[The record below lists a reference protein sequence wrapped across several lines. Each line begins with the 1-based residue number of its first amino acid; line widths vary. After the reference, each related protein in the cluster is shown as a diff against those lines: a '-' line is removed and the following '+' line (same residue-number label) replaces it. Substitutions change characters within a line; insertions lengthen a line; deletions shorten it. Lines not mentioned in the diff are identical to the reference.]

1 MNSLNNANHFIL
13 SDRFG
18 DDPNDLEME
27 NLSNVIIRGI
37 EEDLCGTQTEYTRG

>member
-1 MNSLNNANHFIL
+1 MQNTNRFIL
-13 SDRFG
+13 FHRFG